1 MYSWFFESFYK
12 WALIFFLICKRIFD
26 DLMSMNCVLKMTIQ
40 TVAGMASDS
49 IYEWDWLPVFP
60 LALQWTGSNP

>member
-1 MYSWFFESFYK
+1 
-12 WALIFFLICKRIFD
+12 
-26 DLMSMNCVLKMTIQ
+26 MSMNFVLKMTIQ
-40 TVAGMASDS
+40 TVAGKASDY